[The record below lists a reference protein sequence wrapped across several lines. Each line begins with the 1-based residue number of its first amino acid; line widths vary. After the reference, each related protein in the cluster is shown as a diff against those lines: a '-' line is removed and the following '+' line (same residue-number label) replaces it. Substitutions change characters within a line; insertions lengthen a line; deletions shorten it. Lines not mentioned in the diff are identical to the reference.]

1 MAQNGETRKRRAP
14 PRRRPEL
21 GERIVDATIALAEEV
36 GWEGVRLRNVAERLG
51 VSLADV
57 VEHYRDLDAVAD
69 AWFRRAWAAMLAPTP
84 EGFDALPAQE
94 RVHLV
99 MMRWFDAL
107 APHRRVA
114 CQIVC
119 AKLYPEHVHYWVPLV
134 FNLSRTIQWVR
145 DVAILDAGTP
155 RRQMEE
161 IGLTCLFLATLAVW
175 LRDETANQQRT
186 REFLRNGL
194 ARADR
199 LMAAIWGTAA

>member
-14 PRRRPEL
+14 SRRRAEL

-36 GWEGVRLRNVAERLG
+36 GWEGVRLRKVAERLG

-57 VEHYRDLDAVAD
+57 LEHYRDLDAVAD

-84 EGFDALPAQE
+84 KGFDALPARE

-99 MMRWFDAL
+99 VMRWFDAL
-107 APHRRVA
+107 APHRPLA
-114 CQIVC
+114 CQILS
-119 AKLYPEHVHYWVPLV
+119 AKLYPEHPHHWVPLV

-145 DVAILDAGTP
+145 DAAILDAGTP

-161 IGLTCLFLATLAVW
+161 VGLTLLFLATLAVW

-186 REFLRNGL
+186 REFLRNRL

-199 LMAAIWGTAA
+199 LVGVLWGTTA